1 MSCEDCLNR
10 RAFLAKS
17 ALAAAAAALATGCG
31 NGEFGPPLPAHGGGG
46 RPSGSVTIR
55 VSNFPELA
63 TVGTLVAVATERAA
77 MRTGAST
84 FLALSTICT
93 HQGCDA
99 DVANNIVVC
108 PCHGSRFDKNGNV
121 INGPA
126 EQPLVQLQAAYNAQ
140 TDELTIS

>member
-1 MSCEDCLNR
+1 MSCEDCVNR

-17 ALAAAAAALATGCG
+17 ALAAAAAALAAGCG
-31 NGEFGPPLPAHGGGG
+31 NGEFGPPLPAHGGDS

-55 VSNFPELA
+55 VANFPGLA
-63 TVGTLVAVATERAA
+63 TVGNLVAVAPERAA
-77 MRTGAST
+77 MRTGTAT
-84 FLALSTICT
+84 FIALSTICT

-99 DVANNIVVC
+99 DVANNVVVC

-126 EQPLVQLQAAYNAQ
+126 DRPLVQLQTAYDAQ
-140 TDELTIS
+140 TDELTIG